1 MIRPAMA
8 PRIPPMMA
16 PVFVDLVVS
25 LVGALVGVLVVET
38 ERMLVGLF
46 RLTSEVVDD
55 AEVVC
60 TVFELVRL
68 VVSEVL
74 VEVDVLKCEDI
85 EVDIEVDIDVDVV
98 ESLSGHTPVV
108 QGSLEQ
114 HPRKFPALQTYHSLV
129 PVQLLETRGESNS
142 ITEGDVKTRVGS
154 KE

>member
-60 TVFELVRL
+60 TVSELVRL
-68 VVSEVL
+68 VVSAVL
-74 VEVDVLKCEDI
+74 VEVDVIECEDI
-85 EVDIEVDIDVDVV
+85 EVDVDVV
-98 ESLSGHTPVV
+98 ESSSGHTPVV

-129 PVQLLETRGESNS
+129 PVQLLETRGKSNS
-142 ITEGDVKTRVGS
+142 IAEGDVKTSVGS